1 MAWPFVPHVILDARA
16 NIFMHVL
23 FKQPGRYSNTPS
35 MDVSIV

>member
-1 MAWPFVPHVILDARA
+1 MAVCAHVILDARA

-23 FKQPGRYSNTPS
+23 FKQRDRYSNTPS